1 MASLAR
7 TAHLGKAAGRRV
19 QQSKLY
25 VGAVTGGLWAYGL
38 VHLLFAWLTFQLVQS
53 PGASSSTEA
62 SLSALAA
69 LPLGRVL
76 IIAIAV
82 GLAALVVWQ
91 VLEAVY
97 GYSWLSDS
105 KRMVRRISS
114 GFRAVVY
121 LTLCLGAVQLASG
134 AAPSNSTAT
143 AQKTSAG
150 LLALPFGRVVVGVVA
165 AGITVAAIDQVV
177 RGLRKTFVTYDM
189 EESPPRW
196 AVRLGMVGWVVKG
209 VVLLVVAGLF
219 WFTALTNDP
228 AQSGS
233 SDVALRTLRAQ
244 PFGGGLLAFVAV
256 GFACF
261 GVFCFVWSRHA
272 RHDV

>member
-7 TAHLGKAAGRRV
+7 TAHLGKSAGRRV
-19 QQSKLY
+19 QQSPIYLW
-25 VGAVTGGLWAYGL
+25 AVTVGLWAYGL

-76 IIAIAV
+76 IVAIAV

-91 VLEAVY
+91 VLEAIL
-97 GYSWLSDS
+97 GYSWLRDS
-105 KRMVRRISS
+105 KRLVRRISS

-121 LTLCLGAVQLASG
+121 LTLCLGAAQLARG
-134 AAPSNSTAT
+134 AAPSNSTAS

-150 LLALPFGRVVVGVVA
+150 LLALPFGRIVVGVVA

-219 WFTALTNDP
+219 WFTALTNDA

-244 PFGGGLLAFVAV
+244 PFGGELLAFVGV
-256 GFACF
+256 GLACF
-261 GVFCFVWSRHA
+261 GIFCFVWSRHA

>member
-7 TAHLGKAAGRRV
+7 AAHLGKGAGRRV
-19 QQSKLY
+19 QQSPLY
-25 VGAVTGGLWAYGL
+25 LGAVTGGLWAYGL
-38 VHLLFAWLTFQLVQS
+38 VHLLFAWLTFQLIQS

-76 IIAIAV
+76 IIAIGV

-91 VLEAVY
+91 VLEAIF

-105 KRMVRRISS
+105 KRMVRRVSS

-121 LTLCLGAVQLASG
+121 LTLCLGAAQLARG

-165 AGITVAAIDQVV
+165 AGITVAAIDQIV

-209 VVLLVVAGLF
+209 VVLLVVAALF
-219 WFTALTNDP
+219 WFTAVTNDA

-233 SDVALRTLRAQ
+233 SDVALRTLRDQ
-244 PFGGGLLAFVAV
+244 PFGGALLAFVAL

>member
-19 QQSKLY
+19 QQSPIYL
-25 VGAVTGGLWAYGL
+25 GAVTGGLWAYGL
-38 VHLLFAWLTFQLVQS
+38 VHLLLAWLTFQLVQS
-53 PGASSSTEA
+53 PGSSSSTEA

-91 VLEAVY
+91 MLEAAF
-97 GYSWLSDS
+97 GYSWLSDA

-121 LTLCLGAVQLASG
+121 LTLCLGAAQLARG
-134 AAPSNSTAT
+134 AAPSSSTAS
-143 AQKTSAG
+143 AQKASAG
-150 LLALPFGRVVVGVVA
+150 LLAMPFGQVVVGVVA
-165 AGITVAAIDQVV
+165 AVITVAAIDQIV
-177 RGLRKTFVTYDM
+177 RGLRRTFVTYDM
-189 EESPPRW
+189 EETPPRW
-196 AVRLGMVGWVVKG
+196 AVRLGMVGWVAKG
-209 VVLLVVAGLF
+209 AVLLVVSGLF
-219 WFTALTNDP
+219 WFTALTHDA

-244 PFGGGLLAFVAV
+244 PFGGELLAFVAL

>member
-1 MASLAR
+1 MASLMR
-7 TAHLGKAAGRRV
+7 TAHFGKAAGRSI
-19 QQSKLY
+19 QKSPLY
-25 VGAVTGGLWAYGL
+25 LGAVTGGLWAYGL
-38 VHLLFAWLTFQLVQS
+38 VHLLLAWLTFQLIQS
-53 PGASSSTEA
+53 PGGSSSNEA
-62 SLSALAA
+62 SLVALAA

-91 VLEAVY
+91 VLEAIF
-97 GYSWLSDS
+97 GYSWLSGA
-105 KRMVRRISS
+105 KRVVRRVAS
-114 GFRAVVY
+114 GFRALVY
-121 LTLCLGAVQLASG
+121 LTLSLGAAQLARG

-177 RGLRKTFVTYDM
+177 RGLRKSFVTYDM
-189 EESPPRW
+189 EETPPRW
-196 AVRLGMVGWVVKG
+196 AVRLGMVGWVAKG
-209 VVLLVVAGLF
+209 AVLLVVAGLF
-219 WFTALTNDP
+219 WFTAVTND
-228 AQSGS
+228 ATQSGS

-244 PFGGGLLAFVAV
+244 PFGGELLAFVAV

>member
-19 QQSKLY
+19 QQSPLY
-25 VGAVTGGLWAYGL
+25 LAAVTGGLWAYGL
-38 VHLLFAWLTFQLVQS
+38 VHLLLAWLTFQLVTS
-53 PGASSSTEA
+53 PAASSSSEA
-62 SLSALAA
+62 SLAALAA

-76 IIAIAV
+76 IIAIAL

-91 VLEAVY
+91 VLQAIF
-97 GYSWLSDS
+97 GYSWVSGG
-105 KRMVRRISS
+105 KRVVRRVSS

-121 LTLCLGAVQLASG
+121 LTLSVGAAQLARG
-134 AAPSNSTAT
+134 AAPSSSTET
-143 AQKTSAG
+143 AQKASAG
-150 LLALPFGRVVVGVVA
+150 LLAMPFGRVVVGVVA
-165 AGITVAAIDQVV
+165 AGITVAAIDQIV
-177 RGLRKTFVTYDM
+177 RGLRRSFVTYDM
-189 EESPPRW
+189 EETPPRW
-196 AVRLGMVGWVVKG
+196 AVRLGMVGWVAKG
-209 VVLLVVAGLF
+209 AVLLVVAGLF
-219 WFTALTNDP
+219 WFTALTSDA

-244 PFGGGLLAFVAV
+244 PFGGELLAFVSL